1 MLSTGGSSMFSGSNL
16 LKALG
21 TYNDYSTQ
29 KDMEKRMLAANEQA
43 MSQLQPYA
51 QTGTAANSALQEL
64 MGLSGDPNA
73 AMARI
78 QNDPAYQ
85 FRMQQGMEGLNRNL
99 AASGSLDSGRAMK
112 AAQEYGQGLA
122 AQEYKDI
129 YNRLADTAGF
139 GAGQSVNLANLMTGR
154 GDIQA
159 NRLGSQ
165 SNILNQGI
173 ASLTGQ
179 RYSADDLM
187 RILGG
192 GRLYG

>member
-1 MLSTGGSSMFSGSNL
+1 MGGAGAGLSSALSGVGSDILGGTKVGDFLGVAKPDGAQSFGQIVSSNAASAPTLSASPAIGAGGGSSMLGSSGGSSMFSGSNL

-29 KDMEKRMLAANEQA
+29 KDMEKKMLAANDQA
-43 MSQLQPYA
+43 MAQLQPYA

-64 MGLSGDPNA
+64 MGLSGDPGA
-73 AMARI
+73 AMSRI

-122 AQEYKDI
+122 I
-129 YNRLADTAGF
+129 T
-139 GAGQSVNLANLMTGR
+139 
-154 GDIQA
+154 
-159 NRLGSQ
+159 
-165 SNILNQGI
+165 
-173 ASLTGQ
+173 
-179 RYSADDLM
+179 
-187 RILGG
+187 RI
-192 GRLYG
+192 